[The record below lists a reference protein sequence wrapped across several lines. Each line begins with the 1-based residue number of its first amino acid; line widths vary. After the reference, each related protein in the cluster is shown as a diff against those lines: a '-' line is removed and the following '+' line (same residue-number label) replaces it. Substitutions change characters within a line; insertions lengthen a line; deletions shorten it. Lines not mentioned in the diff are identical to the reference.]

1 MFGKRFP
8 ATAEH
13 ANADWSQRPEALVP
27 NYTCDERG
35 NVIAVAVPASEG
47 IDVPQDGARLE
58 LRNVARYGTSLD
70 DDRYITPQVMDK
82 MKLANVI
89 ADRARHFEET
99 HDLDYGKE

>member
-1 MFGKRFP
+1 MFGRKFP
-8 ATAEH
+8 PSVDSP
-13 ANADWSQRPEALVP
+13 DWSKRPEALVA
-27 NYTCDERG
+27 NYSVDDEG

-47 IDVPQDGARLE
+47 INVPQDGERLE
-58 LRNVARYGTSLD
+58 LRNIARYGTSLD

-82 MKLANVI
+82 MKLANTI

>member
-1 MFGKRFP
+1 MFGKKFP
-8 ATAEH
+8 PS
-13 ANADWSQRPEALVP
+13 NGADWKGPVDMLVP
-27 NYTCDERG
+27 NYTFDEDG

-47 IDVPQDGARLE
+47 INVPQDGERLE
-58 LRNVARYGTSLD
+58 LRNVAKYGTSLD